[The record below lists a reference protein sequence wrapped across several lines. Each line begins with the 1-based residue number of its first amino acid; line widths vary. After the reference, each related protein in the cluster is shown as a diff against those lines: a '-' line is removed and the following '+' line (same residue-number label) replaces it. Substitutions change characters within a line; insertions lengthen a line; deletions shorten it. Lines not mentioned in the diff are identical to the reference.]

1 MTRSAFFHLAFPVGD
16 LVSARAFYGDVLGCP
31 EGRST
36 DHYVDF
42 DFYGHQIV
50 AHLSPVR
57 PQTSES
63 DFDGSDVTVPHF
75 GLNVDWDTF
84 HLLADRLKAGKAK
97 FIKEPHIR
105 LAGCVGEHTSMF
117 VADFSGNKLEF
128 KAFRD
133 ASQVFASELSE
144 APAPPRKP

>member
-1 MTRSAFFHLAFPVGD
+1 MSATAYFHLAFPVD
-16 LVSARAFYGDVLGCP
+16 SLESARAFYGGVLGCP

-42 DFYGHQIV
+42 NFYGHQIV

-75 GLNVDWDTF
+75 GLNVDWETF
-84 HLLADRLKAGKAK
+84 HVLAERLRAGNVQ
-97 FIKEPHIR
+97 FIKAPHVR

-128 KAFRD
+128 KAFRNED
-133 ASQVFASELSE
+133 QVFASELSE
-144 APAPPRKP
+144 APATTRKT